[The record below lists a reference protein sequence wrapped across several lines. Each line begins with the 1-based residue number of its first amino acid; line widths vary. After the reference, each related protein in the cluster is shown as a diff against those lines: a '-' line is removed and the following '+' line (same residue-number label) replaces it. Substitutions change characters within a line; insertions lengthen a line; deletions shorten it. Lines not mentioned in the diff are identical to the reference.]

1 MAEPEIQHS
10 QPQLRKT
17 LRLTDGIALVI
28 GITIGS
34 GIYST
39 PSIIAGYY
47 DSFGGIFLSWVV
59 VGLFIVI
66 GALIYSELGTRLPVT
81 GGEYVYLT
89 KCFGPF
95 VGFMFGWSQL
105 FIIRTSAAA
114 GLAIVAADYVGY
126 FFDLSPTAHIA
137 VALSIIWGLGVF
149 NYVGV
154 QWASLFQ
161 KVSTVFKVAGL
172 IGLAAGGVILLSGVA
187 NLLGTTLPT
196 TTGLSPF
203 ANIIAALMLIVFTHI
218 GFDRVGY
225 VAGEITNPREI
236 IPKTM
241 AIGTIIIIA
250 IYLLMNVTYHYG
262 LGMEGMRATSTP
274 AADVATIMIGSVGAG
289 AVAVLAIVSAIGSIN
304 GTMMSA
310 TRVYYAMAHDG
321 IFFKTLDYVHAT
333 FRTPTRAI
341 LAHCAWGSVI
351 LVIRGSFETIAA
363 GMVFA
368 VLIFYT
374 FTTLALFKLRREKI
388 GEQIS
393 YKMPFYPWLPMLYL
407 AGIVG
412 LLIARIIFEFEKS
425 LIDFAFVASGLP
437 VSYFWLRKGRKSGKK
452 NATDL

>member
-1 MAEPEIQHS
+1 MSQTQQPE
-10 QPQLRKT
+10 LRKA

-39 PSIIAGYY
+39 PSIISGYFS
-47 DSFGGIFLSWVV
+47 SFSEIAVAWIGVAF
-59 VGLFIVI
+59 FIVI
-66 GALIYSELGTRLPVT
+66 GALIYSELGTRVPST

-89 KCFGPF
+89 TCFGPF

-114 GLAIVAADYVGY
+114 GLSIVAADYVGY
-126 FFDLSPTAHIA
+126 FFDLSPTAHMA
-137 VALSIIWGLGVF
+137 VALSVIWGLGVF

-161 KVSTVFKVAGL
+161 KVTTLIKVVGL
-172 IGLAAGGVILLSGVA
+172 VALAAGGVFFLSSAA

-196 TTGLSPF
+196 TTGLGPF
-203 ANIIAALMLIVFTHI
+203 GNLIAALMLIVFTHI

-225 VAGEITNPREI
+225 VAGEITNPREV

-241 AIGTIIIIA
+241 AIGTFIIIA
-250 IYLLMNVTYHYG
+250 IYWVMISTYHYA
-262 LGMEGMRATSTP
+262 LGMEGMRGTTTP
-274 AADVATIMIGSVGAG
+274 AADVATILIGSVGAG
-289 AVAVLAIVSAIGSIN
+289 AIAILAIVSAVGSIN
-304 GTMMSA
+304 GTMMSS

-321 IFFKTLDYVHAT
+321 LFFKTLDHVSET

-341 LAHCAWGSVI
+341 VAHCGWASVI
-351 LVIRGSFETIAA
+351 LIIRGSFETIAA

-368 VLIFYT
+368 ILIFYT
-374 FTTLALFKLRREKI
+374 LTTLAIFKLRRLKI
-388 GEQIS
+388 GEDIS
-393 YKMPFYPWLPMLYL
+393 WKMPLYPWLPIIYL
-407 AGIVG
+407 VGVVG
-412 LLIARIIFEFEKS
+412 LLIVRIIFEFEKS

-437 VSYFWLRKGRKSGKK
+437 VSYFWLRKGKQSE
-452 NATDL
+452 NDDATTT

>member
-1 MAEPEIQHS
+1 MARS
-10 QPQLRKT
+10 QQPKLRKA
-17 LRLTDGIALVI
+17 LRLTDGVALVI

-39 PSIIAGYY
+39 PSIISGYFV
-47 DSFGGIFLSWVV
+47 SFSGIAAAWIGVAF
-59 VGLFIVI
+59 FIVI
-66 GALIYSELGTRLPVT
+66 GALIYAELGTRLPTT

-89 KCFGPF
+89 TCYGPF

-114 GLAIVAADYVGY
+114 GLSIIAADYVG
-126 FFDLSPTAHIA
+126 FFFNLSATAHMA

-161 KVSTVFKVAGL
+161 KVTTLIKVIGL
-172 IGLAAGGVILLSGVA
+172 IALAAGGVFFLSSAA

-196 TTGLSPF
+196 TTGVGPF
-203 ANIIAALMLIVFTHI
+203 GNVIAALMLIVFTHI

-225 VAGEITNPREI
+225 VAGEISNPREV

-250 IYLLMNVTYHYG
+250 IYWLMNTTYHYA
-262 LGMEGMRATSTP
+262 LGMEGMRGTATP
-274 AADVATIMIGSVGAG
+274 AADVATILIGSVGAG
-289 AVAVLAIVSAIGSIN
+289 AIAILAIVSAAGSIN

-321 IFFKTLDYVHAT
+321 LFFKTLDYVHAT
-333 FRTPTRAI
+333 FRTPSRAI
-341 LAHCAWGSVI
+341 LVHCAWASVL
-351 LVIRGSFETIAA
+351 LVIRGSFETLAA

-368 VLIFYT
+368 ILIFYT
-374 FTTLALFKLRREKI
+374 LTTLAVFKLRRLKI
-388 GEQIS
+388 GEEIS
-393 YKMPFYPWLPMLYL
+393 WKMPFYPWLPIIYL
-407 AGIVG
+407 VGVVG
-412 LLIARIIFEFEKS
+412 LLVVRIIFEFEKS

-437 VSYFWLRKGRKSGKK
+437 ISFFWLRKRKNSDKHD
-452 NATDL
+452 AAAR

>member
-1 MAEPEIQHS
+1 MARS
-10 QPQLRKT
+10 QQPKLRKA
-17 LRLTDGIALVI
+17 LRLTDGVALVI

-39 PSIIAGYY
+39 PSIISGYFF
-47 DSFGGIFLSWVV
+47 SFSGIAAAWIGVAF
-59 VGLFIVI
+59 FIVI
-66 GALIYSELGTRLPVT
+66 GALIYAELGTRLPTT

-89 KCFGPF
+89 TCYGPF

-114 GLAIVAADYVGY
+114 GLSIIAADYVG
-126 FFDLSPTAHIA
+126 FFFNLSATAHMA

-161 KVSTVFKVAGL
+161 KVTTLIKVIGL
-172 IGLAAGGVILLSGVA
+172 IALAAGGVFFLSSAA

-196 TTGLSPF
+196 TTGVGPF
-203 ANIIAALMLIVFTHI
+203 GNVIAALMLIVFTHI

-225 VAGEITNPREI
+225 VAGEISNPREV

-250 IYLLMNVTYHYG
+250 IYWLMNTTYHYA
-262 LGMEGMRATSTP
+262 LGMEGMRGTATP
-274 AADVATIMIGSVGAG
+274 AADVATILIGTVGAG
-289 AVAVLAIVSAIGSIN
+289 AIAILAIVSAAGSIN
-304 GTMMSA
+304 GTMMSS

-321 IFFKTLDYVHAT
+321 LFFKTLDYVHAT
-333 FRTPTRAI
+333 FRTPSRAI
-341 LAHCAWGSVI
+341 LVHCAWASVL
-351 LVIRGSFETIAA
+351 LVIRGSFETLAA

-368 VLIFYT
+368 ILIFYT
-374 FTTLALFKLRREKI
+374 LTTLAVFKLRRLKI
-388 GEQIS
+388 GEEIS
-393 YKMPFYPWLPMLYL
+393 WKMPFYPWLPIIYL
-407 AGIVG
+407 VGVVG
-412 LLIARIIFEFEKS
+412 LLVVRIIFEFEKS

-437 VSYFWLRKGRKSGKK
+437 ISFFWLRKRKNSDKHHAA
-452 NATDL
+452 AT